1 MPYKFFILKWYNS
14 FATLK
19 IFNLKKVFSGIQPT
33 GNLHLGNYLGA
44 IINWLGLQ
52 DNHQCLFGVMNLHAI
67 TVEQNPRELENNV
80 LIAVATYLACGLDP
94 QKSKIFV
101 QSEVSEHAELAW
113 TLGSLTPLGWLNRMT
128 QFKDK
133 IGVENE
139 QENKI
144 EKLALAL
151 SQKTIAL
158 SQKDH
163 KDDLVSKKDKREEL
177 ISALAQAGF
186 NKNFENEKENK
197 NANLGLYSYP
207 VLMASDIL
215 LYNADLVP
223 VGEDQK
229 QHLELTRDVAGAFNR
244 RYKTPYF
251 KLPEPLIINEVKRI
265 MSLQDG
271 TKKMSKSDVSEIS
284 RINLNDSADEIL
296 KKIKKSKTDSATTIA
311 YDESRPEI
319 YNLLNIFAVFA
330 KKSPQEIALEYENS
344 GYGKFKQDI
353 ADLLISSLEPISIK
367 ISQLLDD
374 KIYLQKILQEG
385 GFYAKQIAS
394 KTKDDVYKIIG
405 LN

>member
-1 MPYKFFILKWYNS
+1 MPYKFFILKWCNS

-44 IINWLGLQ
+44 ILNWLDLQ
-52 DNHQCLFGVMNLHAI
+52 ANHQCLFGVMNLHAI
-67 TVEQNPRELENNV
+67 TVEQNPLELENNV

-113 TLGSLTPLGWLNRMT
+113 VLGTLTPMGWLNRMT

-133 IGVENE
+133 IGGEIE
-139 QENKI
+139 Q
-144 EKLALAL
+144 
-151 SQKTIAL
+151 
-158 SQKDH
+158 
-163 KDDLVSKKDKREEL
+163 
-177 ISALAQAGF
+177 
-186 NKNFENEKENK
+186 ENK

-229 QHLELTRDVAGAFNR
+229 QHLELTRDLAGAFNR

-330 KKSPQEIALEYENS
+330 KKTPQQIAFEYENS
-344 GYGKFKQDI
+344 GYGKFKQDL
-353 ADLLISSLEPISIK
+353 ADLLIASLQPISTK

-385 GFYAKQIAS
+385 RFYAKQIAS

>member
-1 MPYKFFILKWYNS
+1 
-14 FATLK
+14 
-19 IFNLKKVFSGIQPT
+19 LKKVFSGIQPT

-44 IINWLGLQ
+44 IRNWLDLQ
-52 DNHQCLFGVMNLHAI
+52 GNHQCLFGVMNLHAI

-113 TLGSLTPLGWLNRMT
+113 VLSTLTPMGWLNRMT

-133 IGVENE
+133 IG
-139 QENKI
+139 
-144 EKLALAL
+144 
-151 SQKTIAL
+151 SGFGGG
-158 SQKDH
+158 SGDG
-163 KDDLVSKKDKREEL
+163 
-177 ISALAQAGF
+177 AGF
-186 NKNFENEKENK
+186 GDGSGFGGDRENK

-215 LYNADLVP
+215 LYNADFVP

-229 QHLELTRDVAGAFNR
+229 QHLELTRDLAGAFNR
-244 RYKTPYF
+244 RYKTTYF
-251 KLPEPLIINEVKRI
+251 KLPEPLIIKEVKRI

-296 KKIKKSKTDSATTIA
+296 KKIKKSKTDSVTTIA

-330 KKSPQEIALEYENS
+330 KKTPQEIAKEYENS
-344 GYGKFKQDI
+344 GYGKFKQDL
-353 ADLLISSLEPISIK
+353 ADLLISSLEPISTK
-367 ISQLLDD
+367 ITQLLND

>member
-1 MPYKFFILKWYNS
+1 M
-14 FATLK
+14 
-19 IFNLKKVFSGIQPT
+19 KKVFSGIQPT

-44 IINWLGLQ
+44 IRNWLGLQ

-67 TVEQNPRELENNV
+67 TLEQNPRELENNV

-113 TLGSLTPLGWLNRMT
+113 VLGTLTPMGWLNRMT

-139 QENKI
+139 Q
-144 EKLALAL
+144 
-151 SQKTIAL
+151 
-158 SQKDH
+158 
-163 KDDLVSKKDKREEL
+163 
-177 ISALAQAGF
+177 
-186 NKNFENEKENK
+186 ENK

-229 QHLELTRDVAGAFNR
+229 QHLELTRDLAGAFNR

-330 KKSPQEIALEYENS
+330 KKTPQEIALEYENS
-344 GYGKFKQDI
+344 GYGKFKQDL
-353 ADLLISSLEPISIK
+353 ADLLISSLEPISTK

>member
-1 MPYKFFILKWYNS
+1 M
-14 FATLK
+14 
-19 IFNLKKVFSGIQPT
+19 KKVFSGIQPT

-44 IINWLGLQ
+44 IRNWLDLQ

-94 QKSKIFV
+94 QKSKIFA

-113 TLGSLTPLGWLNRMT
+113 VLGTLTPMGWLNRMT

-133 IGVENE
+133 IGGENE
-139 QENKI
+139 QENKKNKLI
-144 EKLALAL
+144 NELAKDISLSQQNNDSKIEQENKKEKL
-151 SQKTIAL
+151 IN
-158 SQKDH
+158 
-163 KDDLVSKKDKREEL
+163 
-177 ISALAQAGF
+177 ALAQAGNNNIF
-186 NKNFENEKENK
+186 DGDKENK

-215 LYNADLVP
+215 LYNADFVP
-223 VGEDQK
+223 VGEYQK

-271 TKKMSKSDVSEIS
+271 TKKMSKSDISEIS

-330 KKSPQEIALEYENS
+330 KKSPQEIAVEYENS
-344 GYGKFKQDI
+344 GYGKFKQDL
-353 ADLLISSLEPISIK
+353 ADLLISCLEPISTK
-367 ISQLLDD
+367 ITQLLND

>member
-1 MPYKFFILKWYNS
+1 M
-14 FATLK
+14 
-19 IFNLKKVFSGIQPT
+19 KKVFSGIQPT
-33 GNLHLGNYLGA
+33 GNLHLGNYFGA
-44 IINWLGLQ
+44 ILSWLDLQ
-52 DNHQCLFGVMNLHAI
+52 DQNHCLFGVMNLHAI

-94 QKSKIFV
+94 HKSKFFV

-113 TLGSLTPLGWLNRMT
+113 VLGSLTPMGWLNRMT

-133 IGVENE
+133 IGAESE
-139 QENKI
+139 QE
-144 EKLALAL
+144 
-151 SQKTIAL
+151 S
-158 SQKDH
+158 
-163 KDDLVSKKDKREEL
+163 
-177 ISALAQAGF
+177 
-186 NKNFENEKENK
+186 K

-215 LYNADLVP
+215 LYHTDFVP

-229 QHLELTRDVAGAFNR
+229 QHLELTRDLAGAFNR

-296 KKIKKSKTDSATTIA
+296 KKIKKSKTDSETTIA

-330 KKSPQEIALEYENS
+330 KKSPQHIAEEYENS
-344 GYGKFKQDI
+344 GYGKFKQDL
-353 ADLLISSLEPISIK
+353 ADLLISNLHPMSTK

-385 GFYAKQIAS
+385 RFYAKQIAS